1 MLNRF
6 STLSARIGTR
16 PNGVAGRAGGN
27 AGTVG
32 WIKDEGRRTKDEST
46 NNITRTKVDSLRLI
60 HPTLI
65 SKKKSLGFCLFKNP
79 T

>member
-6 STLSARIGTR
+6 STLPARIGTR

-32 WIKDEGRRTKDEST
+32 WIKDEGR
-46 NNITRTKVDSLRLI
+46 I
-60 HPTLI
+60 HQ
-65 SKKKSLGFCLFKNP
+65 
-79 T
+79 